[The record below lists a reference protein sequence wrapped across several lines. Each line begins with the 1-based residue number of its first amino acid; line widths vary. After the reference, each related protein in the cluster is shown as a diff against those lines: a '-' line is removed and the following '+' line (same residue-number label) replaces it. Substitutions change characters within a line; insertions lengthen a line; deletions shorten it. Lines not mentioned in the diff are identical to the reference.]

1 MKQVTVM
8 SALSIVA
15 EGPGNYI
22 HWGVI
27 QISVA
32 NAIIIGVMVLLFIL
46 ALVVPFPT
54 HEEQPD
60 KEGDRR

>member
-1 MKQVTVM
+1 M
-8 SALSIVA
+8 SALSIAA
-15 EGPGNYI
+15 EGPGKYI

-32 NAIIIGVMVLLFIL
+32 NLTIILVMIVLFIL

-54 HEEQPD
+54 HDEQPEQ
-60 KEGDRR
+60 EGRTR

>member
-1 MKQVTVM
+1 M

-15 EGPGNYI
+15 EGPGKYVN
-22 HWGVI
+22 WGVI

-32 NAIIIGVMVLLFIL
+32 NLTIIGVMILLFIL

-54 HEEQPD
+54 GHGEQSDEE
-60 KEGDRR
+60 KHSR

>member
-1 MKQVTVM
+1 M
-8 SALSIVA
+8 SGLSIVA
-15 EGPGNYI
+15 EGPGRYI

-32 NAIIIGVMVLLFIL
+32 NLAIIGVMILLFIL

-54 HEEQPD
+54 GHDERSEQEER
-60 KEGDRR
+60 GR